1 MYSADQ
7 PLEGPSLDAFN
18 PNGLSPNSQYSP
30 PDCMLLDMS
39 SSPSPKAISPQ
50 IQINSPE
57 VMLPQPKSE
66 VMLPQ
71 PKSEVMLPQPK
82 SEVQPKSAR
91 LPCPCPLPST
101 FSPCLKKAISDNKLE
116 GNKKLLLIREACT
129 MGYVHF
135 QHLRNMK

>member
-1 MYSADQ
+1 
-7 PLEGPSLDAFN
+7 
-18 PNGLSPNSQYSP
+18 
-30 PDCMLLDMS
+30 MLLDMS
-39 SSPSPKAISPQ
+39 SSPSPKAICPQ

-66 VMLPQ
+66 VL
-71 PKSEVMLPQPK
+71 LPQPK

-116 GNKKLLLIREACT
+116 GNKKLLLIREACEYYYGLCPFPT
-129 MGYVHF
+129 PKEYEIMAKTLCDTYHQLQNKIPVNGSYWVSS
-135 QHLRNMK
+135 NI